1 MTLLVPNKRG
11 KRKWV
16 IHKPCGEFRG
26 EGVNQMTILLH
37 KPYIVK
43 VATMGEGESKKS
55 KKLPRDL
62 WITPYEYVLQMIGF
76 TAIMRN
82 SS

>member
-1 MTLLVPNKRG
+1 MTSAERG
-11 KRKWV
+11 R
-16 IHKPCGEFRG
+16 
-26 EGVNQMTILLH
+26 EGVTQMTILLH

-43 VATMGEGESKKS
+43 VAMMGEGESKKS